1 MGCNDCHTP
10 WKMGP
15 QGPEPDM
22 DRFLSGH
29 PEQIGPLP
37 MAKAAEPFLWSGFA
51 TNTAFSGP
59 WGVSYAFNLTPE
71 QNTGL
76 GIWTEE
82 MFMQTIRTG
91 RHMGVS
97 RPINPPMPWP
107 AYRNATD
114 DDIREV
120 VGQEILVGTAP
131 LIPLI
136 GIGLLLTTAGIYG
149 VLAFAITRRAREL
162 AVRLAIGA
170 TNRHVISLVATQAL
184 RLVGIGA
191 VIGVGLTFAL
201 SRVVRAGGGAG
212 TLYDPPFV
220 AFIVPAVILAATGI
234 VASWIPSRRA
244 LKINPAIVLRT
255 T

>member
-1 MGCNDCHTP
+1 MKNTLIAATAVLFVAAAGFAGKYVVSGFSRTPAPAAAHAAKVQRGDYLVKIMGCNDCHTP

-37 MAKAAEPFLWSGFA
+37 NVKAAAPYIASSFA
-51 TNTAFSGP
+51 TNTAYSGP

-82 MFMQTIRTG
+82 MFVQTIRTG

-114 DDIREV
+114 DD
-120 VGQEILVGTAP
+120 LKA
-131 LIPLI
+131 
-136 GIGLLLTTAGIYG
+136 IY
-149 VLAFAITRRAREL
+149 A
-162 AVRLAIGA
+162 
-170 TNRHVISLVATQAL
+170 
-184 RLVGIGA
+184 
-191 VIGVGLTFAL
+191 
-201 SRVVRAGGGAG
+201 
-212 TLYDPPFV
+212 Y
-220 AFIVPAVILAATGI
+220 
-234 VASWIPSRRA
+234 
-244 LKINPAIVLRT
+244 LRT
-255 T
+255 IKPIVNHVPDYKAPEDSN

>member
-1 MGCNDCHTP
+1 MKNTFIVATAVILVAAAGFVTLSTSQTQSQDLAGAQFPSPAARASQVQRGEYLVKIMGCNDCHTP

-37 MAKAAEPFLWSGFA
+37 MAKATEPFLWSGFA

-82 MFMQTIRTG
+82 MFVQTIRTG

-114 DDIREV
+114 DD
-120 VGQEILVGTAP
+120 LK
-131 LIPLI
+131 
-136 GIGLLLTTAGIYG
+136 
-149 VLAFAITRRAREL
+149 
-162 AVRLAIGA
+162 AVYA
-170 TNRHVISLVATQAL
+170 
-184 RLVGIGA
+184 
-191 VIGVGLTFAL
+191 
-201 SRVVRAGGGAG
+201 
-212 TLYDPPFV
+212 Y
-220 AFIVPAVILAATGI
+220 
-234 VASWIPSRRA
+234 
-244 LKINPAIVLRT
+244 LRT
-255 T
+255 IKPIVNHVPEYRSPEESN

>member
-1 MGCNDCHTP
+1 MKNIVIAASAVLLVAAAGFVTLSTSQTQPKNLARTQLPSPDVQAAKVQRGEYLVEIMGCNDCHTP

-37 MAKAAEPFLWSGFA
+37 TAKDARPFLWSGFA

-114 DDIREV
+114 DD
-120 VGQEILVGTAP
+120 LKA
-131 LIPLI
+131 
-136 GIGLLLTTAGIYG
+136 IY
-149 VLAFAITRRAREL
+149 A
-162 AVRLAIGA
+162 
-170 TNRHVISLVATQAL
+170 
-184 RLVGIGA
+184 
-191 VIGVGLTFAL
+191 
-201 SRVVRAGGGAG
+201 
-212 TLYDPPFV
+212 Y
-220 AFIVPAVILAATGI
+220 
-234 VASWIPSRRA
+234 
-244 LKINPAIVLRT
+244 LRT
-255 T
+255 IKPIVNRVPEYKAPEDSN

>member
-1 MGCNDCHTP
+1 MKNTFIAATAVLFVAAAGFVTLSTSQTRPQDTAAQPTLDSTKVQRGEYLVKVMGCNDCHTP

-22 DRFLSGH
+22 TRFLSGH

-37 MAKAAEPFLWSGFA
+37 AAKASEPYVWSGFG

-76 GIWTEE
+76 CIWTEE

-107 AYRNATD
+107 AYRNASD
-114 DDIREV
+114 ED
-120 VGQEILVGTAP
+120 
-131 LIPLI
+131 
-136 GIGLLLTTAGIYG
+136 
-149 VLAFAITRRAREL
+149 
-162 AVRLAIGA
+162 
-170 TNRHVISLVATQAL
+170 
-184 RLVGIGA
+184 
-191 VIGVGLTFAL
+191 
-201 SRVVRAGGGAG
+201 
-212 TLYDPPFV
+212 
-220 AFIVPAVILAATGI
+220 
-234 VASWIPSRRA
+234 
-244 LKINPAIVLRT
+244 LKSVYAYLRT
-255 T
+255 IKPIVNHVPEYKPVD

>member
-10 WKMGP
+10 WKMGS

-22 DRFLSGH
+22 TRFLSGH

-37 MAKAAEPFLWSGFA
+37 NVQAPEPFISSGFG

-71 QNTGL
+71 QNTGF

-82 MFMQTIRTG
+82 MFVKTIRTG

-114 DDIREV
+114 DD
-120 VGQEILVGTAP
+120 LKA
-131 LIPLI
+131 
-136 GIGLLLTTAGIYG
+136 IY
-149 VLAFAITRRAREL
+149 A
-162 AVRLAIGA
+162 
-170 TNRHVISLVATQAL
+170 
-184 RLVGIGA
+184 
-191 VIGVGLTFAL
+191 
-201 SRVVRAGGGAG
+201 
-212 TLYDPPFV
+212 Y
-220 AFIVPAVILAATGI
+220 
-234 VASWIPSRRA
+234 
-244 LKINPAIVLRT
+244 LRT
-255 T
+255 ITPIVNHVPEYQAPVD